1 MYSKKDKKR
10 ILELAEKYVKKGKL
24 KEAIQEYIKLST
36 ADPQDLHIRSVISDL
51 YIQSDQK
58 EKAVSELKKIVDFYE
73 QKGMLNQSL
82 AIYKKINRI
91 DPKDGETSIR
101 LADLLYHQGYLQEAK
116 KKYLLIVN
124 NLKKTGQT
132 KRAITYLEKILKI
145 DNEDVKTKLL
155 LAELCAKEG
164 MTPKAVDEFNEV
176 AEYKIKR
183 DELKEAK
190 EILIKA
196 KALKEDDLRTLLNL
210 IEIFKKQNKK
220 EEALSFLNDVLKKD
234 ENNLQAL
241 SFMGNLYFEDQDYP
255 KAGET
260 YKKIISIRPKDVE
273 ARVKLGRILLQGGN
287 LDEAYDLYEPLVDSL
302 LKKQKDDKAIGLLGL
317 ILATKKA
324 HLKTLDK
331 LVSIYKSRK
340 QVENLAL
347 VYRAIL
353 SECSRNDWKEKSL
366 ATLREILKVFPM
378 DEEIYTEYRK
388 LKREMG
394 ISEEEP
400 SEEPPVFVD
409 ESKEMVM
416 EAFEQADLYVEQ
428 GLIRNARR
436 ILESIRGKYPEEAAI
451 ERKIKA
457 LNQISPKVKEDEIP
471 ARVERVAEEEI
482 LKLGKDIK
490 RKKRMPRSMLDE
502 GEEKLTAA
510 DVFAETDIIPII
522 SQDEKELKYYDLS
535 GRIGEEL
542 KSIQGICRRQ
552 LRGDT
557 AEVERELSEIV
568 ATFKKNVK
576 EKIEKKDTESHFNL
590 GIAYLEQGL
599 LDEAIEELELACQD
613 QKKTIDCY
621 SIISHCYKKKKE
633 YKRAVEWLERAL
645 DVSKKGTGQYFGL
658 KYELASLYKV
668 MKEKQKALN
677 LFKEIKKWNPKY
689 RDTMDKIEELNKK

>member
-24 KEAIQEYIKLST
+24 KEAIQEYKKLST

-490 RKKRMPRSMLDE
+490 RKKRMPRSMLEE